1 MRFTVRPALGQPRLH
16 IRQSVRVCV
25 LGVFVGQ
32 RRNVVHMCRF
42 LRFWAPSRRT
52 CRSRVEYAETRAAI
66 FRNGHI
72 MFELD
77 TITFMSLSLDSH
89 FTIIPLISHFHV
101 ILIPPA
107 PRSHLIRLA
116 FISLPSHSH
125 PIRILL
131 SSRFHFAFLSL
142 LSLSS
147 HSNLTIISLSS
158 HHALLCFFF
167 WGWFG

>member
-1 MRFTVRPALGQPRLH
+1 LSVSAAMLFTCAA
-16 IRQSVRVCV
+16 SCV
-25 LGVFVGQ
+25 FGRRRAGHAAVGRNT
-32 RRNVVHMCRF
+32 RR
-42 LRFWAPSRRT
+42 
-52 CRSRVEYAETRAAI
+52 RAAI

-158 HHALLCFFF
+158 HHALLRFFF